1 MFLYNDSNG
10 VNSTVLWVIGS
21 QGQNNTSVELSYEQI
36 LATMLIYIYRIDLYS
51 EVYCSETLHQ
61 FKRNF
66 KVNSWNM

>member
-36 LATMLIYIYRIDLYS
+36 LATMLIYIIYIKPTCILKFIVLKLYTNLN
-51 EVYCSETLHQ
+51 VILQ
-61 FKRNF
+61 
-66 KVNSWNM
+66 